1 MNLTVQ
7 TAQLRTGQVNYFYR
21 QFASTFLAHLDSA
34 GICKQSQSIF
44 INHEMLTKSPN
55 DMWIKNWVGLMLAI
69 NNEDSDKKKKR
80 QKSGKYRNRKAGP
93 VIDYVLPH
101 PTAKERSHQLSKH
114 AK

>member
-1 MNLTVQ
+1 
-7 TAQLRTGQVNYFYR
+7 
-21 QFASTFLAHLDSA
+21 
-34 GICKQSQSIF
+34 
-44 INHEMLTKSPN
+44 
-55 DMWIKNWVGLMLAI
+55 MLAI

>member
-34 GICKQSQSIF
+34 G
-44 INHEMLTKSPN
+44 
-55 DMWIKNWVGLMLAI
+55 MLAI